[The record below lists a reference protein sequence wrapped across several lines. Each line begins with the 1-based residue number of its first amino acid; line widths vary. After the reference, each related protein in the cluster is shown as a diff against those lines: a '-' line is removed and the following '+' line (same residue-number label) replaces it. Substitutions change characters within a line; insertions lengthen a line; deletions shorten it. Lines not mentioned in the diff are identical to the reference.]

1 MNQEF
6 VEALAQLE
14 RERGIAKEVLI
25 EAVEAA
31 LVSALKR
38 DQRSAQNIRVQ
49 LDPETGEIKVFSRR
63 TVVEEVTDER
73 EEISLAEAKA
83 LDPRYQV
90 GDVVEQLIQPKEFG
104 RIAAQTAKQVVV
116 QRIREAE
123 RALIYD
129 EYANRVG
136 DIVTG
141 IVHRFEQ
148 KNVYVDLGKVEG
160 ILPPSE
166 QTPGERYEQGMRLK
180 VYIVEV
186 KRTTK
191 GPQVIVSRSRAGL
204 LKRLFELEVPE
215 IQEGLV
221 EIKAIAREPG
231 ARSKIAVYSRE
242 PHVDPVGACVGARG
256 SRVQMIVRELRG
268 EKIDII
274 PWNPDWEIFISKA
287 MSPARVAAV
296 QLAPSKRLA
305 LVVVPDHQLSLAIG
319 KEGQNARLAA
329 KLTGWRID
337 IRSES
342 QIAEMTE
349 EELEAIIP
357 YEDQYTEVPV
367 ELPPLEETGAAPS
380 ADETVSPER
389 IEIEEEEPAAVL
401 PAGPEET
408 VVEEMTVEPPE
419 EPEEEEEE
427 KRRPKESIKRR
438 LRKGRSKQ
446 RELELELESV
456 DETGIG
462 FFSDVLGSREAKTE
476 MEAAPEGQPQE
487 EGRPVAA
494 AEEAPEFTSPL
505 ALALSKVREMMGE
518 QPPTTLAEAMLKA
531 KAGEKK
537 SPGEEKTGEAKK
549 GRAKQAKKQESKT
562 AEE

>member
-367 ELPPLEETGAAPS
+367 ELPPLEEPGVTASEG
-380 ADETVSPER
+380 ETMPPEGV
-389 IEIEEEEPAAVL
+389 EEEPAAVVL
-401 PAGPEET
+401 PSGPEEA
-408 VVEEMTVEPPE
+408 VGEEATE
-419 EPEEEEEE
+419 ELPEEEEEE
-427 KRRPKESIKRR
+427 EEKERRPKESIKRR

-446 RELELELESV
+446 RELELELESM
-456 DETGIG
+456 DDSGID

-476 MEAAPEGQPQE
+476 TGAAPESQ
-487 EGRPVAA
+487 
-494 AEEAPEFTSPL
+494 EEAPAITASEEAPVFESPL

-518 QPPTTLAEAMLKA
+518 EPPTALAEALLKA
-531 KAGEKK
+531 KAAEKN
-537 SPGEEKTGEAKK
+537 SPPEEKTGEVKK
-549 GRAKQAKKQESKT
+549 GRAKQSKKKETKT

>member
-49 LDPETGEIKVFSRR
+49 LDPATGEIKVFHRR

-73 EEISLAEAKA
+73 EEISLAEAQA

-90 GDVVEQLIQPKEFG
+90 GDVVEELIQPKEFG

-160 ILPPSE
+160 ILPPGE
-166 QTPGERYEQGMRLK
+166 QTPGEKYEQGMRLK

-268 EKIDII
+268 ERIDII

-367 ELPPLEETGAAPS
+367 ELPPLEEEAVPVAGAG
-380 ADETVSPER
+380 VSPEGM
-389 IEIEEEEPAAVL
+389 EEGEPAAV
-401 PAGPEET
+401 PAAPEET
-408 VVEEMTVEPPE
+408 MAEEMAVNPPEEVE

-427 KRRPKESIKRR
+427 RRSKETVKRRI
-438 LRKGRSKQ
+438 RKGRSKK
-446 RELELELESV
+446 REIELELETVE
-456 DETGIG
+456 ETGIG
-462 FFSDVLGSREAKTE
+462 FFSDVLGSRTARTE
-476 MEAAPEGQPQE
+476 PETTPEKQPQE
-487 EGRPVAA
+487 GGPVAVS
-494 AEEAPEFTSPL
+494 EEEFTSPL
-505 ALALSKVREMMGE
+505 ALALSKVRAMMGD
-518 QPPTTLAEAMLKA
+518 QPSTALAEALLKA
-531 KAGEKK
+531 KTD
-537 SPGEEKTGEAKK
+537 EEKTEEKK
-549 GRAKQAKKQESKT
+549 KSRGKQGKKKATKT